1 MRVSLGLLHFL
12 RHCLPGTGR
21 ARALWGQALAA
32 AVAALSLLVWPHGAA
47 ATEYRPLP
55 PAAPSGLSPD
65 WLIHDVARNR
75 LILFLPDYHA
85 PAHAYYQYV
94 TVRRGE
100 PFPLNFAAASGLSVF
115 LDNQLVFNA
124 PAAGPY
130 VLDLSR
136 VLPAGLPNGTHLLAV
151 WQPGGVP
158 ALSSFTT
165 AAPAAVAAVRVAGAL
180 AQPRSPAPQGQN
192 AYLAMLLLIGLLY
205 GGLRST
211 FQSGLAR
218 VFQLEELFAS
228 SPDQQSFLIK
238 PAFSVVNLAL
248 VLLFSLSFALLLTA
262 IHTDLQNLPLLRR
275 FLHVPET
282 AVAARVAVYTAIV
295 AAYILGKYLF
305 LELMGYIFDLQE
317 LVNLHYR
324 EFLRTTLL
332 ASLLVPL
339 VLLGYLSLNA
349 RYPQAVALAVDGVTA
364 LALAGTSLRVARTLH
379 QKASLL
385 NLHLFAYLCATEVL
399 PLLVLLRLL
408 VFAP

>member
-1 MRVSLGLLHFL
+1 MRLFLALLH
-12 RHCLPGTGR
+12 CLLAR
-21 ARALWGQALAA
+21 ARWWRPVL
-32 AVAALSLLVWPHGAA
+32 AVAAVGAGLLGWPLAA
-47 ATEYRPLP
+47 LATEYRPLP
-55 PAAPSGLSPD
+55 PPAPTGLSAD

-94 TVRRGE
+94 TVRRTE
-100 PFPLNFAAASGLSVF
+100 PFPLAFAAAPGLSIF
-115 LDNQLVFNA
+115 LDNELLFSA
-124 PAAGPY
+124 TTTGPY
-130 VLDLSR
+130 TLDLAR
-136 VLPAGLPNGTHLLAV
+136 LLPASLGNGPHLLAV

-165 AAPAAVAAVRVAGAL
+165 AAPAAPATAAAPASAAASL
-180 AQPRSPAPQGQN
+180 PAAQPRPPAQQGQTT
-192 AYLAMLLLIGLLY
+192 YLALLLLIGLLY

-218 VFQLEELFAS
+218 VFQFDELFATS
-228 SPDQQSFLIK
+228 LEQQSFLVK
-238 PAFSVVNLAL
+238 PAFSAVNLAL
-248 VLLFSLSFALLLTA
+248 VLLFSVSFALLLTA
-262 IHTDLQNLPLLRR
+262 VHTDLQNLPLLRR

-282 AVAARVAVYTAIV
+282 AVAARVVLYTALV
-295 AAYILGKYLF
+295 ATYILGKYLF

-332 ASLLVPL
+332 ASLLVPA
-339 VLLGYLSLNA
+339 VLLAYLSLNT
-349 RYPQAVALAVDGVTA
+349 RYPQAVALAVDGVTG
-364 LALAGTSLRVARTLH
+364 LGLAGTSLRVARTLH

-408 VFAP
+408 VFAQ

>member
-1 MRVSLGLLHFL
+1 MCQLFGLISRLLAHI
-12 RHCLPGTGR
+12 GGGR
-21 ARALWGQALAA
+21 AWATA
-32 AVAALSLLVWPHGAA
+32 AVGVALLGQPLAAA

-55 PAAPSGLSPD
+55 PPVPTGLSAD

-100 PFPLNFAAASGLSVF
+100 PFPLAFVAAPGLSIF
-115 LDNQLVFNA
+115 LDNELIFIA
-124 PAAGPY
+124 KDAGPY
-130 VLDLSR
+130 ALDLSR
-136 VLPAGLPNGTHLLAV
+136 LLPVSLSNGTHLLAV
-151 WQPGGVP
+151 WQPGGIP

-165 AAPAAVAAVRVAGAL
+165 AAPAAPTAIASSVPF
-180 AQPRSPAPQGQN
+180 AQPRPPAQQGQN
-192 AYLAMLLLIGLLY
+192 TYLGMLLLIGLLY

-218 VFQLEELFAS
+218 VFQFDELFAT
-228 SPDQQSFLIK
+228 SPDQQSFLVK

-282 AVAARVAVYTAIV
+282 AVAARVTLYTAIV
-295 AAYILGKYLF
+295 ATYILGKYLF

-317 LVNLHYR
+317 MVNLHYR

-339 VLLGYLSLNA
+339 VLLGYLSLNT
-349 RYPQAVALAVDGVTA
+349 RYPQTVALAVDGATG

-408 VFAP
+408 VFAQ